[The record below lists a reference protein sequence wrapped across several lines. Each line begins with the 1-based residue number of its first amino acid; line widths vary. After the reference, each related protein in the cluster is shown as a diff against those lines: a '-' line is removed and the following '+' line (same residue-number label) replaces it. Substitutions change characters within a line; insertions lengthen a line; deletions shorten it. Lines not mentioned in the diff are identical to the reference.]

1 MNLIISTIYPPLSK
15 FFTKFHYFQAISQHL
30 SYRQD
35 VRTLKYICAYLIPLR
50 PIMTYRVG
58 KKFNSKKIINYAHDG
73 VTKTLKQLI
82 SHWIYSLI
90 WLGQLFLQM
99 ISHFTS
105 QVMTWDINFHQV
117 CGLRTWNN
125 VVSIWHFNSCHRIL
139 ISTKLVVRGPEI
151 T

>member
-1 MNLIISTIYPPLSK
+1 MNLIISTIYPPFSK
-15 FFTKFHYFQAISQHL
+15 FFNKFHCFQETPQHL
-30 SYRQD
+30 CNRQD
-35 VRTLKYICAYLIPLR
+35 VRTLKYIYAYLIPMRL
-50 PIMTYRVG
+50 IMTYRTG
-58 KKFNSKKIINYAHDG
+58 KNLTQKIITYAQDC
-73 VTKTLKQLI
+73 VMKTLKQLI

-125 VVSIWHFNSCHRIL
+125 LVSIWHFNRCHRIL